1 MDFLKNLWCTIID
14 WAHFREV
21 LGMFLS
27 AAIGSLV
34 SWFITWINYTKNERK
49 RKRKLRKLHKNMKQ
63 DFGSSVIAFDTVAPC
78 YEKRHAKMLMT
89 NNAFIF
95 EIPED
100 TKATLNSLGFKTYP
114 AAKLDGTNAQL
125 YAFLREYY
133 SEMFPT
139 DLSID
144 TYLNKLIVQTAN
156 NFIQRRLANKL
167 AFNNEQIGIDNIDI
181 NRTGYV
187 DGNGVEKPT
196 LTLSLYK
203 TDYFTAQVMVD
214 LYKELRAIDVRR
226 KVANP
231 NYVSQFDN
239 PTIQDLNQK
248 LRPFMSSLGVG
259 GYVIFDKGNGLEYWT
274 VLRSPNI
281 RNGSDDNY
289 ELRSYSF
296 DETMDLRDTAMD
308 NNGRQVGSIYRGA
321 ERATEEELGLFRGD
335 EKVEGHLTDYH
346 FTGLVL
352 IRTSGEDGRPAR
364 FEMQLLGYKFAYF
377 DETFTYQD
385 MSFKK
390 RMAQDAA
397 FEAVEVYVNS
407 LKKRLIATTGQYT
420 HTPESVY
427 YAEVLR
433 GMENLRDI
441 SNKYEEERLNL

>member
-1 MDFLKNLWCTIID
+1 MDFFKNLWSTIIGCG
-14 WAHFREV
+14 HFREV

-49 RKRKLRKLHKNMKQ
+49 RKRKLRELHKNMKQ

-144 TYLNKLIVQTAN
+144 TYLNRLIVQTAN

-214 LYKELRAIDVRR
+214 LYKELRAIDIRR

-274 VLRSPNI
+274 VLRSTNI

-296 DETMDLRDTAMD
+296 DETMDLRDTDMD

-441 SNKYEEERLNL
+441 SNKYEEEQLNL